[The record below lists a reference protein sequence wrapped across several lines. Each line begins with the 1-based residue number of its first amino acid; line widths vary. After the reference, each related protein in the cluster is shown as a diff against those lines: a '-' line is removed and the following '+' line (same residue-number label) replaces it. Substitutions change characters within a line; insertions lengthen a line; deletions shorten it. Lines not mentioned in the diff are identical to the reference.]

1 VAELSTRIGMRV
13 GLEPEA
19 LRALHQGATLHDVG
33 KIGVPDQILNKPEAL
48 DEDEWEW
55 ILRHPVVG
63 WELAGRI
70 VAVADV
76 WDALT
81 SDRAYRPA
89 WQVDRAASHLVTAAG
104 SLFDPLCIEAFGDV
118 LREQGIVPEAAD
130 LDLVGIIKR
139 SNAFHAAADRNARS
153 ITRRTGIA
161 ATASIHTP
169 RADAQ
174 TSAPEDAQAE

>member
-1 VAELSTRIGMRV
+1 LGEWFHGIDQHHERWDGAGYPY
-13 GLEPEA
+13 GL
-19 LRALHQGATLHDVG
+19 QGTD
-33 KIGVPDQILNKPEAL
+33 IS
-48 DEDEWEW
+48 
-55 ILRHPVVG
+55 
-63 WELAGRI
+63 LAGRI

-81 SDRAYRPA
+81 SNRAYRPA

-130 LDLVGIIKR
+130 LDLEGIIKR
-139 SNAFHAAADRNARS
+139 WNAFHGAADRNARS